1 MVETPKE
8 QFIQMDDQEK
18 NAHVLDAH
26 SYNSIHEEDNN
37 EDADDH
43 RYILG
48 LRVLKEDKVRLVGQV
63 AQSGMARQGV
73 IQEFTIVSRLLTS
86 VEYQKSL
93 SNDLC
98 YTTGWLRGLS
108 LGRKEEEIPAI
119 LTNTSNID
127 IEGDQ
132 AGPSVKDDG
141 CGLTKLDS
149 FRARSTET
157 STDAFLKTA
166 V

>member
-26 SYNSIHEEDNN
+26 SYNFIHEEDNN

-48 LRVLKEDKVRLVGQV
+48 GVLGKIVDSYHLSFDDSMRV
-63 AQSGMARQGV
+63 
-73 IQEFTIVSRLLTS
+73 
-86 VEYQKSL
+86 SL
-93 SNDLC
+93 DVPSP
-98 YTTGWLRGLS
+98 TT
-108 LGRKEEEIPAI
+108 
-119 LTNTSNID
+119 
-127 IEGDQ
+127 GDQ
-132 AGPSVKDDG
+132 AGPSVKDDSS
-141 CGLTKLDS
+141 GLTKPDS
-149 FRARSTET
+149 PRARSTET
-157 STDAFLKTA
+157 STDVSLKTA